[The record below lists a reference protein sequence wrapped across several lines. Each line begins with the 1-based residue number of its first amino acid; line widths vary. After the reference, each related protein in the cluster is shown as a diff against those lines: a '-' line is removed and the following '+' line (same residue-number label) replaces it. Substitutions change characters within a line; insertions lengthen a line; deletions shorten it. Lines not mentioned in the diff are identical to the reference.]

1 MPHDAL
7 QIIASPQFT
16 DFYVNKRNWMRKKV
30 FSGALF
36 FFFVV
41 SCAAQEFEHFD
52 ASLAAGGVFSSSGSS
67 KIGPVTLSPT
77 NSGLIL
83 GTFRFRFNPM
93 HSIELNIGH
102 TSNSQIFLI
111 PPDSY
116 RLKTSITEYSGAY
129 VFSPFQFKKLEP
141 FLFAGAGALRFYP
154 GTTYIDN
161 VQSTF
166 YAYTQTS
173 LAFLYGG
180 GADYRLWRFLALRVQ
195 YRGLVYKEPTLRVQ
209 QFFTGVKGRLD
220 EPTAGIVLR
229 F

>member
-1 MPHDAL
+1 ML
-7 QIIASPQFT
+7 
-16 DFYVNKRNWMRKKV
+16 KRLLSV
-30 FSGALF
+30 VAAFCF
-36 FFFVV
+36 CVV
-41 SCAAQEFEHFD
+41 SCAAQDFQHFD
-52 ASLAAGGVFSSSGSS
+52 VSLAGGGVFSSRADS
-67 KIGPVTLSPT
+67 KIGNVTLAPT
-77 NSGLIL
+77 NSALVL

-93 HSIELNIGH
+93 HAIEFNIGH

-129 VFSPFQFKKLEP
+129 VFSPVQFNKLEP

-154 GTTYIDN
+154 STTYIDN
-161 VQSTF
+161 VQSSF

-180 GADYRLWRFLALRVQ
+180 GVDYRLWRFLSLRVQ

-209 QFFTGVKGRLD
+209 QFFTGVKGQLA